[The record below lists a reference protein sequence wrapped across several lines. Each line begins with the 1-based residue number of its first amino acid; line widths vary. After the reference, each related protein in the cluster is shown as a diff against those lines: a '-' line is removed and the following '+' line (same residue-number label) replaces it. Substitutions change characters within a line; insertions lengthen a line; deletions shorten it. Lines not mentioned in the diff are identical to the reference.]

1 MPRTLF
7 KVTLLA
13 AVIMSMGGWTPLL
26 GVGIRWLIVK
36 L

>member
-1 MPRTLF
+1 MRRTLLQ
-7 KVTLLA
+7 VALSA
-13 AVIMSMGGWTPLL
+13 AAIISMGCWIWLL

>member
-1 MPRTLF
+1 MRQSIF
-7 KVTLLA
+7 KVTFLA
-13 AVIMSMGGWTPLL
+13 TAIISMGGWFWLL